1 MPIFCQI
8 WYRTFLGA
16 NQNCNCRFHDHDGQ
30 SLQILYTEQT
40 HYIHVTL
47 TKILFTRQT
56 IISML
61 PLLEFFLSL
70 SHTFWY

>member
-40 HYIHVTL
+40 HYIHVTF
-47 TKILFTRQT
+47 TKILQF
-56 IISML
+56 IVAESYVL
-61 PLLEFFLSL
+61 VLE
-70 SHTFWY
+70 W